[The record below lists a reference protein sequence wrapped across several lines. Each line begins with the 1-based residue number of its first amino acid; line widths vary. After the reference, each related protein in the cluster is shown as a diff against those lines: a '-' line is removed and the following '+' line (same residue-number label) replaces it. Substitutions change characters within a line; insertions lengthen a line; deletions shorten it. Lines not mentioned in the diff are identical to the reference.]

1 MAVTRQGSPRYP
13 RLSLCCS
20 LHFWC
25 SCSSTENERQGHPI
39 RNLQHRILNAE
50 TCRISRPSSGPDI
63 MKPLPL
69 PRAISVSF
77 ESDDEPLQKLREG
90 LRKMPDQ
97 NLIAFGKAARSLCSY
112 GIAPRRSSGSWMKR
126 ERNSSGGMQKH
137 KIGWSYYA
145 IRRAAG

>member
-50 TCRISRPSSGPDI
+50 TCRISRPSSGTDI
-63 MKPLPL
+63 LKPLPL
-69 PRAISVSF
+69 PRAISVPF
-77 ESDDEPLQKLREG
+77 ESDGQQLQKLRER

-97 NLIAFGKAARSLCSY
+97 ELIAYGKAARSLCRY
-112 GIAPRRSSGSWMKR
+112 RDCPGDV
-126 ERNSSGGMQKH
+126 Q
-137 KIGWSYYA
+137 
-145 IRRAAG
+145 AAVG